1 MTVKKLSSL
10 RNLFTITLTNCMGK
24 FKDMKSIKQNLVYNT
39 VLKILNI
46 IFPLITFPY
55 VARILSPTG
64 IGKVDFS
71 MSIVQYF
78 VLIAQLGIP
87 TYAIRECAKVRDDK
101 EKLTQTVQEILGINL
116 IAVVLSYIFFAVM
129 ILNVE
134 QLEGYRNLLM
144 IASINIFATS
154 IGVEWFYQ
162 SIEEYKY
169 ITIRNVFVKIVS
181 LIAIFLFIND
191 ENDFALYAMI
201 TVLST
206 SIGYLYNLFHI
217 KKHIRLFKRQNDYNF
232 RKHLKPVLLL
242 FAMSL
247 SVSIYVNL
255 DKVMLGFLTSD
266 TEVGLYTAA
275 NKMIRV
281 ILALVTS
288 LGTVLLPRMSYYIE
302 TNEMIQVKRLI
313 KKSLNFILMISIP
326 ATLGII
332 ILAHPIIRIFAGP
345 EYLEAVPT
353 IRIISPIVIAIALSN
368 LIGIQI
374 LVAHGKERITLLSTI
389 VGAVVNFILN
399 LILIP
404 IMKQNGAAL
413 ATLIAEISVT
423 VTQTFYAYSYIK
435 GNVPW
440 KSLTT
445 YLLGSV
451 LILITTVMIN
461 NSTSSMMI
469 YTISSVILSV
479 VIYFGFLYLIK
490 NELILEIS
498 RSVFAR
504 LKKSKNQSKRG
515 EQND

>member
-1 MTVKKLSSL
+1 M
-10 RNLFTITLTNCMGK
+10 NQ
-24 FKDMKSIKQNLVYNT
+24 KSIKKNFFYNT
-39 VLKILNI
+39 SLKILNI
-46 IFPLITFPY
+46 IFPIITFPY
-55 VARILSPTG
+55 VARVLSPVG

-71 MSIVQYF
+71 MSIIQYF
-78 VLIAQLGIP
+78 ILIAQLGIP

-116 IAVVLSYIFFAVM
+116 IAVVFSYILFVFM
-129 ILNVE
+129 ISNVE

-144 IASINIFATS
+144 IASLNIFATS

-162 SIEEYKY
+162 SVEEYKY
-169 ITIRNVFVKIVS
+169 ITIRNIFVKIVS

-206 SIGYLYNLFHI
+206 SIGYLYNFIHI
-217 KKHIRLFKRQNDYNF
+217 KKHIRIFKRQNNYNF
-232 RKHLKPVLLL
+232 RKHLKPILLL

-266 TEVGLYTAA
+266 AEVGLYTAA
-275 NKMIRV
+275 NKMINV

-302 TNEMIQVKRLI
+302 TNKIIQVKRLI
-313 KKSLNFILMISIP
+313 KKSLDFILMISIP
-326 ATLGII
+326 ATIGII
-332 ILAHPIIRIFAGP
+332 MLAHPIIMIFAGP
-345 EYLEAVPT
+345 EYLKAVPT
-353 IRIISPIVIAIALSN
+353 IRIISPIIIAIAVSN

-374 LVAHGKERITLLSTI
+374 LVSHGKEKITLLSTI
-389 VGAVVNFILN
+389 VGAVVNFALN

-413 ATLIAEISVT
+413 GTLLAEISVT
-423 VTQTFYAYSYIK
+423 LIQLFYAFSYIK

-440 KSLTT
+440 KSLAT
-445 YLLGSV
+445 YLLGGV
-451 LILITTVMIN
+451 LILITTAMIN

-469 YTISSVILSV
+469 YTITSVILSV
-479 VIYFGFLYLIK
+479 VVYFVFLYLIK
-490 NELILEIS
+490 NELVIEIS
-498 RSVFAR
+498 RSIFAK
-504 LKKSKNQSKRG
+504 LKRKDKN
-515 EQND
+515 